1 MTPALSGFRNLRRSF
16 YRTGVTGWKFERT
29 LIFVSLDPCVRCS
42 LMRHMTQ
49 RQIETLKSVLLNLI
63 LSCVLKYF
71 DMGTQGSCG
80 FEPVRVKR
88 HLRVFD

>member
-16 YRTGVTGWKFERT
+16 YRSGVTGWKFERT
-29 LIFVSLDPCVRCS
+29 LIFVSLA
-42 LMRHMTQ
+42 
-49 RQIETLKSVLLNLI
+49 SVCHRLI
-63 LSCVLKYF
+63 REHKVKTVFYLEPKCDL
-71 DMGTQGSCG
+71 DQGSCG